1 MNAQIEK
8 LYKVAAS
15 EKKWIIGL
23 MSGTSLDG
31 LDIALCQITGAGLQT
46 MVEVKHFKT
55 VSYTDEIKYNIL
67 AVFAKNTISFEV
79 LTLVNPW
86 LAKIHSEMILDTLR
100 EWKILPSEID
110 IIASHGQ
117 TVFHSPFRL
126 HKNKEFGN
134 ATFQIGDGDHIAVH
148 TGIITVSDFR
158 QKHIA
163 AGGEGAPLALY
174 GDCLLF
180 NEIGVPTI
188 LLNIGGIS
196 NFTYLPGTNN
206 FDGALVTDTGPGNT
220 LIDAVIKEFYP
231 NLKFDID
238 GQIASTGT
246 INYEVL
252 NLWKSLPFFSESIPK
267 TTGPELFEW
276 SFLKTMSKE
285 NLGIDLNPQDLLA
298 TLTLLTAETIT
309 DCIKREVPNWKETRK
324 LGSGGGCHNKLLM
337 SHIHRLLPGSNFM
350 NPSVVGIPG
359 DAKEAVLFAVLA
371 NETLSG
377 GSTRYGDNPSV
388 CMGKISLPS

>member
-55 VSYTDEIKYNIL
+55 VSYTDEIKDNIL

-86 LAKIHSEMILDTLR
+86 LAKIHAEMILDALR
-100 EWKILPSEID
+100 EWKINPSDID

-126 HKNKEFGN
+126 HKNIAFGN
-134 ATFQIGDGDHIAVH
+134 ATLQIGDGDYIAVQ
-148 TGIITVSDFR
+148 TGIITISDFR

-196 NFTYLPGTNN
+196 NFTYLPGTDN

-220 LIDAVIKEFYP
+220 LLDAVVKKFYP
-231 NLKFDID
+231 HLHFDVD
-238 GQIASTGT
+238 GEIASSGK

-252 NLWKSLPFFSESIPK
+252 NLWKSLPFFSEAIPK

-276 SFLKTMSKE
+276 SSLMTMSKE
-285 NLGIDLNPQDLLA
+285 NLGIALNPQDLLA

-309 DCIKREVPNWKETRK
+309 DCIKREVPNWKDTRK
-324 LGSGGGCHNKLLM
+324 FVSGGGCHNKLLM
-337 SHIHRLLPGSNFM
+337 SHIHRLMPGSNFM
-350 NPSVVGIPG
+350 NPSILGIPG

-377 GSTRYGDNPSV
+377 GKTSYGDNPSV

>member
-8 LYKVAAS
+8 LYHIS
-15 EKKWIIGL
+15 CSDKKWIIGL

-31 LDIALCQITGAGLQT
+31 LDIALCQITGAGVQT
-46 MVEVKHFKT
+46 KVEVKHFKT
-55 VSYTDEIKYNIL
+55 VRYSNEIKDNIL
-67 AVFAKNTISFEV
+67 SVFARKNISFET

-86 LAKIHSEMILDTLR
+86 LSKIHSEMILSALR
-100 EWKILPSEID
+100 EWNIKPSEID
-110 IIASHGQ
+110 VIASHGQ

-148 TGIITVSDFR
+148 TGIITISDFR

-196 NFTYLPGTNN
+196 NFTYLPGNEI
-206 FDGALVTDTGPGNT
+206 FKGALVTDTGPGNT
-220 LIDAVIKEFYP
+220 LLDAVIKKFYP
-231 NLKFDID
+231 HLPFDVD
-238 GQIASTGT
+238 GEIASSGK
-246 INYEVL
+246 INDKVL
-252 NLWKSLPFFSESIPK
+252 RLWKSLPFFSESIPK
-267 TTGPELFEW
+267 TTGPELFEY
-276 SFLKTMSKE
+276 SALMNMSKE
-285 NLGIDLNPQDLLA
+285 KLGVVLNPQDLLA

-324 LGSGGGCHNKLLM
+324 FASGGGCHNKLLM
-337 SHIHRLLPGSNFM
+337 SHIHRLLPSSNFL
-350 NPSVVGIPG
+350 NPSILGITG

-377 GSTRYGDNPSV
+377 GNTNYGDNPSV
-388 CMGKISLPS
+388 CMGKISFPS

>member
-1 MNAQIEK
+1 MNVQIEK
-8 LYKVAAS
+8 LYKIAAS

-31 LDIALCQITGAGLQT
+31 LDIALCEITGAGIQT
-46 MVEVKHFKT
+46 KVKVKHFKT
-55 VSYTDEIKYNIL
+55 VNYSIEIKQNIL
-67 AVFAKNTISFEV
+67 AVFAKKNISFEV
-79 LTLVNPW
+79 LTLINPW
-86 LAKIHSEMILDTLR
+86 LAKIHSEMILNALR
-100 EWKILPSEID
+100 EWNIKPSEID

-180 NEIGVPTI
+180 NEPGFPTI

-196 NFTYLPGTNN
+196 NFTYLPGTDN

-220 LIDAVIKEFYP
+220 LLDAVVKNFYP
-231 NLKFDID
+231 HLAFDVD
-238 GQIASTGT
+238 GEIASSGK

-252 NLWKSLPFFSESIPK
+252 KLWKSLPFFNEAIPK

-276 SFLKTMSKE
+276 SSLMTMSKE
-285 NLGIDLNPQDLLA
+285 NLGIVLNPKDLLA
-298 TLTLLTAETIT
+298 TLTLLSAETIT
-309 DCIKREVPNWKETRK
+309 DCIKREVPNWKESRK
-324 LGSGGGCHNKLLM
+324 W
-337 SHIHRLLPGSNFM
+337 
-350 NPSVVGIPG
+350 
-359 DAKEAVLFAVLA
+359 
-371 NETLSG
+371 
-377 GSTRYGDNPSV
+377 
-388 CMGKISLPS
+388 

>member
-8 LYKVAAS
+8 LYNIS
-15 EKKWIIGL
+15 SSDKKWIIGL

-31 LDIALCQITGAGLQT
+31 LDIALCQITGAGIKT
-46 MVEVKHFKT
+46 KVEVKHFKT
-55 VSYTDEIKYNIL
+55 FSYSNEVKDNIL
-67 AVFAKNTISFEV
+67 SVFARKNISFEA
-79 LTLVNPW
+79 LTLLNPW
-86 LAKIHSEMILDTLR
+86 LSRIHAEMILSALK
-100 EWKILPSEID
+100 EWNIKPSEID
-110 IIASHGQ
+110 VIASHGQ

-196 NFTYLPGTNN
+196 NFTYLPGNEI
-206 FDGALVTDTGPGNT
+206 FKGALVTDTGPGNT
-220 LIDAVIKEFYP
+220 LLDAVIKKFYP
-231 NLKFDID
+231 HLSFDFD
-238 GQIASTGT
+238 GKIASLGK

-252 NLWKSLPFFSESIPK
+252 KLWKSLPFFSESIPK
-267 TTGPELFEW
+267 TTGPELFEY
-276 SFLKTMSKE
+276 SFLITMSKE
-285 NLGIDLNPQDLLA
+285 KLGVDLNPQDLLA

-324 LGSGGGCHNKLLM
+324 FGSGGGCHNKLLM
-337 SHIHRLLPGSNFM
+337 SHIQRLLPGSIFL
-350 NPSVVGIPG
+350 NPSILGIPG

-377 GSTRYGDNPSV
+377 GNTNYGDNPSV
-388 CMGKISLPS
+388 CMGKISFPS

>member
-1 MNAQIEK
+1 MNTFIEK
-8 LYKVAAS
+8 LYNIS
-15 EKKWIIGL
+15 ISDKKWILGL

-31 LDIALCQITGAGLQT
+31 LDIALCQITGAGIQT
-46 MVEVKHFKT
+46 NVEVKHFKT
-55 VSYTDEIKYNIL
+55 VSYSNDIKDKIL
-67 AVFAKNTISFEV
+67 SVFAKKEVSFEL

-86 LAKIHSEMILDTLR
+86 LAKIHSEMIISTLS
-100 EWKILPSEID
+100 EWHVKPSEID

-134 ATFQIGDGDHIAVH
+134 ATFQIGDGDHIAVY
-148 TGIITVSDFR
+148 TGIITLSDFR

-180 NEIGVPTI
+180 NAIGVPTI

-196 NFTYLPGTNN
+196 NFTYLPGNDN
-206 FDGALVTDTGPGNT
+206 FKGALVTDTGPGNT
-220 LIDAVIKEFYP
+220 LLDAVVKQYYP
-231 NLKFDID
+231 HLSFDVD
-238 GQIASTGT
+238 GEIASSGQ

-252 NLWKSLPFFSESIPK
+252 KLWKNIPFFSESIPK
-267 TTGPELFEW
+267 TTGPELFEC
-276 SFLKTMSKE
+276 SSLITMSKDI
-285 NLGIDLNPQDLLA
+285 LGIGLNPQDLLA

-309 DCIKREVPNWKETRK
+309 DCIKKEVPNWKETRK
-324 LGSGGGCHNKLLM
+324 FASGGGCHNSLLM
-337 SHIHRLLPGSNFM
+337 NHVHRLLPGSNFM
-350 NPSVVGIPG
+350 NPSILGIPG

-377 GSTRYGDNPSV
+377 GNTPYGDNPSV

>member
-1 MNAQIEK
+1 
-8 LYKVAAS
+8 
-15 EKKWIIGL
+15 

-31 LDIALCQITGAGLQT
+31 LDIALCQITGAGVQT
-46 MVEVKHFKT
+46 KVEVKHFKT
-55 VSYTDEIKYNIL
+55 VRYSNEIKDNIL
-67 AVFAKNTISFEV
+67 SVFARKNISFET

-86 LAKIHSEMILDTLR
+86 LSRIHAEMILSALK
-100 EWKILPSEID
+100 EWNIKPSEID
-110 IIASHGQ
+110 VIASHGQ

-148 TGIITVSDFR
+148 TGIITISDFR

-196 NFTYLPGTNN
+196 NFTYLPGNEI
-206 FDGALVTDTGPGNT
+206 FKGALVTDTGPGNT
-220 LIDAVIKEFYP
+220 LLDAVIKKFYP
-231 NLKFDID
+231 HLPFDVD
-238 GQIASTGT
+238 GEIASSGK
-246 INYEVL
+246 INDKVL
-252 NLWKSLPFFSESIPK
+252 RLWKSLPFFSESIPK
-267 TTGPELFEW
+267 TTGPELFEY
-276 SFLKTMSKE
+276 SALMTMSKE
-285 NLGIDLNPQDLLA
+285 KLGIVLNPQDLLA

-309 DCIKREVPNWKETRK
+309 DCIKWEVPNWKETRK
-324 LGSGGGCHNKLLM
+324 FASGGGCHNKLLM
-337 SHIHRLLPGSNFM
+337 SHIHRLLSGSNFM
-350 NPSVVGIPG
+350 NPSTLGIPG

-377 GSTRYGDNPSV
+377 GKTNYGDNPSV
-388 CMGKISLPS
+388 CMGKISFPS

>member
-8 LYKVAAS
+8 LYHIS
-15 EKKWIIGL
+15 SSDKKWIIGL

-31 LDIALCQITGAGLQT
+31 LDIALCQITGAGVKT
-46 MVEVKHFKT
+46 KVEVKHFKT
-55 VSYTDEIKYNIL
+55 VRYSNEIKDNIL
-67 AVFAKNTISFEV
+67 SVFARKNISFET

-86 LAKIHSEMILDTLR
+86 LSKIHSEMILSALR
-100 EWKILPSEID
+100 EWNIKPTEID
-110 IIASHGQ
+110 VIASHGQ
-117 TVFHSPFRL
+117 TVFHAPFRL

-134 ATFQIGDGDHIAVH
+134 ATFQIGDGDHIAIH
-148 TGIITVSDFR
+148 TGIITISDFR

-196 NFTYLPGTNN
+196 NFTYLPGNEI
-206 FDGALVTDTGPGNT
+206 FKGALVTDTGPGNT
-220 LIDAVIKEFYP
+220 LLDAVIKKFYP
-231 NLKFDID
+231 HLPFDVD
-238 GQIASTGT
+238 GEIASSGK
-246 INYEVL
+246 INDEVL
-252 NLWKSLPFFSESIPK
+252 RLWKSLPFFSESIPK
-267 TTGPELFEW
+267 TTGPELFEY
-276 SFLKTMSKE
+276 SALMTMSKE
-285 NLGIDLNPQDLLA
+285 KLGIVLNPQDLLA

-324 LGSGGGCHNKLLM
+324 FASGGGCHNKLLM
-337 SHIHRLLPGSNFM
+337 SHIHRLLPGSNFL
-350 NPSVVGIPG
+350 NPSILGIPG

-377 GSTRYGDNPSV
+377 GNTNYGDNPSV

>member
-31 LDIALCQITGAGLQT
+31 LDIALCQITGAGIQT

-55 VSYTDEIKYNIL
+55 VSYTDEIKDNIL

-86 LAKIHSEMILDTLR
+86 LAKIHAEMILDALR
-100 EWKILPSEID
+100 EWKINPSEID
-110 IIASHGQ
+110 VIASHGQ

-126 HKNKEFGN
+126 HKNIAFGN
-134 ATFQIGDGDHIAVH
+134 ATLQIGDGDHIAVH
-148 TGIITVSDFR
+148 TGIITISDFR

-196 NFTYLPGTNN
+196 NFTYLPGTDN

-220 LIDAVIKEFYP
+220 LLDAVVKKFYP
-231 NLKFDID
+231 HLPFDVD
-238 GQIASTGT
+238 GEIASSGK

-252 NLWKSLPFFSESIPK
+252 NLWKSLPFFSEAIPK

-276 SFLKTMSKE
+276 SSLMTMSKE
-285 NLGIDLNPQDLLA
+285 NLGIVLNPQDLLA

-309 DCIKREVPNWKETRK
+309 DCIKKEVPNWKDTRK
-324 LGSGGGCHNKLLM
+324 FGSGGGCHNKLLM
-337 SHIHRLLPGSNFM
+337 SHIHRLMPGSNFM
-350 NPSVVGIPG
+350 NPSILGIPG
-359 DAKEAVLFAVLA
+359 DAKEAVLFAILA

-377 GSTRYGDNPSV
+377 GKTSYGDNPSV

>member
-8 LYKVAAS
+8 LYNIS
-15 EKKWIIGL
+15 SSDKKWIIGL

-31 LDIALCQITGAGLQT
+31 LDIALCQITGAGVQT
-46 MVEVKHFKT
+46 KVEVKHFKT
-55 VSYTDEIKYNIL
+55 FSYSNEIKDNIL
-67 AVFAKNTISFEV
+67 AVFAKKNISFEY

-86 LAKIHSEMILDTLR
+86 LAKIHSEMILSALR
-100 EWKILPSEID
+100 EWKIKPSEID

-126 HKNKEFGN
+126 HKNKEFRN

-196 NFTYLPGTNN
+196 NFTYLPGNEI
-206 FDGALVTDTGPGNT
+206 FKGALVTDTGPGNT
-220 LIDAVIKEFYP
+220 LLDAVIKKFYP
-231 NLKFDID
+231 HLSFDLD
-238 GQIASTGT
+238 GKIASSGK

-252 NLWKSLPFFSESIPK
+252 KLWKSLPFFNESIPK
-267 TTGPELFEW
+267 TTGPELFEY
-276 SFLKTMSKE
+276 SFLTTMSKE
-285 NLGIDLNPQDLLA
+285 KLGVVLNPQDLLA

-309 DCIKREVPNWKETRK
+309 DCIKREVPNWIETRRF
-324 LGSGGGCHNKLLM
+324 GSGGGCHNKHLM
-337 SHIHRLLPGSNFM
+337 SHVQRLLPGSNFL
-350 NPSVVGIPG
+350 NPSILGIPG

-377 GSTRYGDNPSV
+377 GNTNYGDNPSV
-388 CMGKISLPS
+388 CMGKISFPT

>member
-1 MNAQIEK
+1 MNTQIEK
-8 LYKVAAS
+8 LYNIS
-15 EKKWIIGL
+15 SSDKKWIIGL

-31 LDIALCQITGAGLQT
+31 LDIALCQITDAGVQT
-46 MVEVKHFKT
+46 KVEVKHFKT
-55 VSYTDEIKYNIL
+55 FSYSNEIKENIL
-67 AVFAKNTISFEV
+67 AVFAKKNISFEY

-86 LAKIHSEMILDTLR
+86 LAKIHSEMILSALR
-100 EWKILPSEID
+100 EWKIKPSEID

-126 HKNKEFGN
+126 HKNKKFGN

-148 TGIITVSDFR
+148 TGIITISDFR

-196 NFTYLPGTNN
+196 NFTYLPGNEN
-206 FDGALVTDTGPGNT
+206 FEGALVTDTGPGNT
-220 LIDAVIKEFYP
+220 LLDAVIKRFYP
-231 NLKFDID
+231 HLDFDVD
-238 GQIASTGT
+238 GEIASSGK
-246 INYEVL
+246 INYEVFK
-252 NLWKSLPFFSESIPK
+252 LWKSLPFFNESIPK
-267 TTGPELFEW
+267 TTGPELFEY
-276 SFLKTMSKE
+276 SFLTTMSKE
-285 NLGIDLNPQDLLA
+285 KLGVVLNPQDLLA

-309 DCIKREVPNWKETRK
+309 DCIKREVPNWIETRRF
-324 LGSGGGCHNKLLM
+324 GSGGGCHNKQLM
-337 SHIHRLLPGSNFM
+337 SHVQRLLPGSNFL
-350 NPSVVGIPG
+350 NPSILGIPG

-377 GSTRYGDNPSV
+377 GNTNYGDNPSV
-388 CMGKISLPS
+388 CMGKISLPT

>member
-8 LYKVAAS
+8 LYNISSSDKR
-15 EKKWIIGL
+15 WIIGL

-31 LDIALCQITGAGLQT
+31 LDIALCQITGAGVQT
-46 MVEVKHFKT
+46 KVEVKHFKT
-55 VSYTDEIKYNIL
+55 FSYSNEIKDNIL
-67 AVFAKNTISFEV
+67 AVFAKKNISFEY

-86 LAKIHSEMILDTLR
+86 LAKIHSEMILSALR
-100 EWKILPSEID
+100 EWKIKPSEID

-126 HKNKEFGN
+126 HKNKKFGD

-148 TGIITVSDFR
+148 TGIITISDFR
-158 QKHIA
+158 QKQIA

-196 NFTYLPGTNN
+196 NFTYLPGNEI
-206 FDGALVTDTGPGNT
+206 FEGALVTDTGPGNT
-220 LIDAVIKEFYP
+220 LLDAVIKKFYP
-231 NLKFDID
+231 HLDFDED
-238 GQIASTGT
+238 GEIASSGK

-252 NLWKSLPFFSESIPK
+252 KLWKSLPFFNESIPK
-267 TTGPELFEW
+267 TTGPELFEY
-276 SFLKTMSKE
+276 SFLTTMSKE
-285 NLGIDLNPQDLLA
+285 KLGVVLNPQDLLA

-309 DCIKREVPNWKETRK
+309 DCIKREVPNWIETRRF
-324 LGSGGGCHNKLLM
+324 GSGGGCHNKQLM
-337 SHIHRLLPGSNFM
+337 SHVQRLLPGSNFL
-350 NPSVVGIPG
+350 NPSILGIPG

-377 GSTRYGDNPSV
+377 GNTNYGDNPSV
-388 CMGKISLPS
+388 CMGKISFPS

>member
-8 LYKVAAS
+8 LYNIS
-15 EKKWIIGL
+15 SSDKKWIIGL

-31 LDIALCQITGAGLQT
+31 LDIALCQITGAGIKT
-46 MVEVKHFKT
+46 KVEVKHFKT
-55 VSYTDEIKYNIL
+55 FSYSKEVKDNIL
-67 AVFAKNTISFEV
+67 SVFARKNISFEA
-79 LTLVNPW
+79 LTLLNPW
-86 LAKIHSEMILDTLR
+86 LSRIHAEMILSALK
-100 EWKILPSEID
+100 EWNIKPSEID
-110 IIASHGQ
+110 VIASHGQ

-196 NFTYLPGTNN
+196 NFTYLPGNEL
-206 FDGALVTDTGPGNT
+206 FKGALVTDTGPGNT
-220 LIDAVIKEFYP
+220 LLDAVIKKFYP
-231 NLKFDID
+231 HLSFDLD
-238 GQIASTGT
+238 GKIASSGK

-252 NLWKSLPFFSESIPK
+252 KLWKSLPFFSESIPK
-267 TTGPELFEW
+267 TTGPELFEY
-276 SFLKTMSKE
+276 SFLITMSKE
-285 NLGIDLNPQDLLA
+285 KLGVDLNPQDLLA

-324 LGSGGGCHNKLLM
+324 FGSGGGCNNKLLM
-337 SHIHRLLPGSNFM
+337 SHIQRLLPGSNFL
-350 NPSVVGIPG
+350 NPSILGIPG

-377 GSTRYGDNPSV
+377 GNTNYGDNPSV
-388 CMGKISLPS
+388 CMGKISFPS

>member
-8 LYKVAAS
+8 LYNIS
-15 EKKWIIGL
+15 SSDKKWIIGL

-31 LDIALCQITGAGLQT
+31 LDIALCQITGAGIKT
-46 MVEVKHFKT
+46 KVEVKHFKT
-55 VSYTDEIKYNIL
+55 FSYSNEVKDNIL
-67 AVFAKNTISFEV
+67 SVFAKKNISFEA
-79 LTLVNPW
+79 LTLLNPW
-86 LAKIHSEMILDTLR
+86 LSRIHAEMILSALK
-100 EWKILPSEID
+100 EWNIKPSEID
-110 IIASHGQ
+110 VIASHGQ

-196 NFTYLPGTNN
+196 NFTYLPGNEI
-206 FDGALVTDTGPGNT
+206 FKGALVTDTGPGNT
-220 LIDAVIKEFYP
+220 LLDAVIKKFYP
-231 NLKFDID
+231 HLSFDFD
-238 GQIASTGT
+238 GKIASLGK

-252 NLWKSLPFFSESIPK
+252 KLWKSLPFFNESIPK
-267 TTGPELFEW
+267 TTGPELFEY
-276 SFLKTMSKE
+276 SFLTTMSKE
-285 NLGIDLNPQDLLA
+285 KLGVVLNPQDLLA

-309 DCIKREVPNWKETRK
+309 DCIKREVPNWIETRRF
-324 LGSGGGCHNKLLM
+324 GSGGGCHNKQLM
-337 SHIHRLLPGSNFM
+337 SHVQRLLPGSNFL
-350 NPSVVGIPG
+350 NPSILGIPG

-377 GSTRYGDNPSV
+377 GNTNYGDNPSV

>member
-1 MNAQIEK
+1 MNAHIEK
-8 LYKVAAS
+8 LYNIS
-15 EKKWIIGL
+15 SSDKKWIIGL

-31 LDIALCQITGAGLQT
+31 LDIALCQITDAGVQT
-46 MVEVKHFKT
+46 KVEVKHFKT
-55 VSYTDEIKYNIL
+55 FSYSNEIKENIL
-67 AVFAKNTISFEV
+67 AVFAKKNISFEY

-86 LAKIHSEMILDTLR
+86 LAKIHSEMILSALR
-100 EWKILPSEID
+100 EWKIKPSEID

-117 TVFHSPFRL
+117 TVFHTPFRL

-196 NFTYLPGTNN
+196 NFTYLPGNEI
-206 FDGALVTDTGPGNT
+206 FKGALVTDTGPGNT
-220 LIDAVIKEFYP
+220 LLDAVIKKFYP
-231 NLKFDID
+231 HLSFDLD
-238 GQIASTGT
+238 GKIASSGK

-252 NLWKSLPFFSESIPK
+252 KLWKSLPFFNESIPK
-267 TTGPELFEW
+267 TTGPELFEY
-276 SFLKTMSKE
+276 SFLTTMSKE
-285 NLGIDLNPQDLLA
+285 KLGVVLNPQDLLA

-309 DCIKREVPNWKETRK
+309 DCIKMEVPNWNETRRFS
-324 LGSGGGCHNKLLM
+324 SGGGCHNKHLM
-337 SHIHRLLPGSNFM
+337 SHVQRLLPGSNFL
-350 NPSVVGIPG
+350 NPSILGIPG

-377 GSTRYGDNPSV
+377 GNTNYGDNPSV
-388 CMGKISLPS
+388 CMGKISFPS

>member
-8 LYKVAAS
+8 LYNIS
-15 EKKWIIGL
+15 SSDKKWIIGL

-31 LDIALCQITGAGLQT
+31 LDIALCQITGAGIKT
-46 MVEVKHFKT
+46 KVEVKHFKT
-55 VSYTDEIKYNIL
+55 FSYSNEVKDNIL
-67 AVFAKNTISFEV
+67 SVFARKNISFEA
-79 LTLVNPW
+79 LTLLNPW
-86 LAKIHSEMILDTLR
+86 LSRIHAEMILSALK
-100 EWKILPSEID
+100 EWNIKPSEID
-110 IIASHGQ
+110 VIASHGQ

-196 NFTYLPGTNN
+196 NFTYLPGNEI
-206 FDGALVTDTGPGNT
+206 FKGVLVTDTGPGNT
-220 LIDAVIKEFYP
+220 LLDAVIKKFYP
-231 NLKFDID
+231 HLSFDFD
-238 GQIASTGT
+238 GKIASLGK

-252 NLWKSLPFFSESIPK
+252 KLWKSLPFFSESIPK
-267 TTGPELFEW
+267 TTGPELFEY
-276 SFLKTMSKE
+276 SFLITMSKE
-285 NLGIDLNPQDLLA
+285 KLGVDLNPQDLLA

-324 LGSGGGCHNKLLM
+324 FGSGGGCHNKLLM
-337 SHIHRLLPGSNFM
+337 SHIQRLLPGSNFL
-350 NPSVVGIPG
+350 NPSILGIPG

-377 GSTRYGDNPSV
+377 GSTNYGDNPSV
-388 CMGKISLPS
+388 CMGKISFPS

>member
-55 VSYTDEIKYNIL
+55 VSYTDEIKDNIL

-86 LAKIHSEMILDTLR
+86 IAKIHAEMILDALR
-100 EWKILPSEID
+100 EWKINPSDID

-126 HKNKEFGN
+126 HKNIAFGN
-134 ATFQIGDGDHIAVH
+134 ATLQLGDGDHIAVQ
-148 TGIITVSDFR
+148 TGIITISDFR

-252 NLWKSLPFFSESIPK
+252 NLWKSLPFFSEAIPK

-276 SFLKTMSKE
+276 SSLMTMSKE
-285 NLGIDLNPQDLLA
+285 NLGIALNPQDLLA

-309 DCIKREVPNWKETRK
+309 DCIKREVPNWKDTRK
-324 LGSGGGCHNKLLM
+324 FGSGGGCHNKLLM
-337 SHIHRLLPGSNFM
+337 SHINRLLPGSNFM
-350 NPSVVGIPG
+350 NPSILGIPG

-377 GSTRYGDNPSV
+377 GKTSYGDNPSV

>member
-8 LYKVAAS
+8 LYNIS
-15 EKKWIIGL
+15 SSDKKWIIGL

-31 LDIALCQITGAGLQT
+31 LDIALCQITGAGIKT
-46 MVEVKHFKT
+46 KVEVKHFKT
-55 VSYTDEIKYNIL
+55 FSYSNEVKDNIL
-67 AVFAKNTISFEV
+67 SVFARKNISFEA
-79 LTLVNPW
+79 LTLLNPW
-86 LAKIHSEMILDTLR
+86 LSRIHAEMILSALK
-100 EWKILPSEID
+100 EWNIKPSEID
-110 IIASHGQ
+110 VIASHGQ

-180 NEIGVPTI
+180 NEIDVPTI

-220 LIDAVIKEFYP
+220 LLDAVIKKFYP
-231 NLKFDID
+231 HLDFDVD
-238 GQIASTGT
+238 GEIASSGK

-252 NLWKSLPFFSESIPK
+252 KLWKSLPFFNESIPK
-267 TTGPELFEW
+267 TTGPELFEY
-276 SFLKTMSKE
+276 SFLMTMSKE
-285 NLGIDLNPQDLLA
+285 KLGVVLNPQDLLA

-324 LGSGGGCHNKLLM
+324 FGSGGGCHNKHLM
-337 SHIHRLLPGSNFM
+337 FHIQRLLPGSNFL
-350 NPSVVGIPG
+350 NPSILGIPG

-377 GSTRYGDNPSV
+377 GNTNYGDNPSV